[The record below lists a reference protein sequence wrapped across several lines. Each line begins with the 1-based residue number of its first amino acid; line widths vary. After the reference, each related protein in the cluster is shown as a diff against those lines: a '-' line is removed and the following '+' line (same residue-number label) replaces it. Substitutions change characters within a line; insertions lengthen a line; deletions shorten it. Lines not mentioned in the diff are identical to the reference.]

1 MGATYPDLY
10 AAVGVHS
17 GLACGAANDLPSAVV
32 AMRQGDLADSLGSRE
47 VSSDLRNGP
56 AVPII
61 VFHGDRDTT
70 VHPRNGDH
78 VIARSIGTMNARKT
92 VHQGQ
97 VPGGHS
103 YTRTMHADP
112 SGRAIFEHWEIHG
125 AAHAWSGG
133 SPTGSYTDPR
143 GPDATREML
152 RFFLEHRGQTLD
164 RGE

>member
-1 MGATYPDLY
+1 M
-10 AAVGVHS
+10 
-17 GLACGAANDLPSAVV
+17 
-32 AMRQGDLADSLGSRE
+32 
-47 VSSDLRNGP
+47 
-56 AVPII
+56 PII

-78 VIARSIGTMNARKT
+78 VIARSTRTTNARKT

-103 YTRTMHADP
+103 YTRTIHADP
-112 SGRAIFEHWEIHG
+112 SGRAIFEHWDIHG

-133 SPTGSYTDPR
+133 SPAGSYTDPR

-152 RFFLEHRGQTLD
+152 RFFLEHRGRTSD
-164 RGE
+164 RQRE